1 MDIFGDIER
10 FISEDLYPY
19 RYVVT
24 IALAAAVATGL
35 AFVYWRGWHRVL
47 WNHKVL
53 SGAIG
58 VPLLVVAAIGGNYFL
73 SPLWERSTACEAS
86 PIAGAGTGS
95 DRCDG
100 IAIAATN
107 PPATTTTPTTAP
119 PSASAGASSAPTNQ
133 PQPSEPRAFEARV
146 VTQGQ
151 FVGADDFHF
160 GEGDALLIESAP
172 GQYTLRFENFSVRNG
187 PDLFVYLST
196 EPEDISGDAINLGSL
211 KATDGAFNYDV
222 PAGTDVSRFTSA
234 LVWCK
239 DFSVLFATAALS
251 GA

>member
-1 MDIFGDIER
+1 MDIFGDLER

-24 IALAAAVATGL
+24 VALAAAVAAGL

-47 WNHKVL
+47 WNHRVL
-53 SGAIG
+53 TGVIG

-73 SPLWERSTACEAS
+73 SPLWERSTVCEAS

-95 DRCDG
+95 GDCEG
-100 IAIAATN
+100 VAVAATN
-107 PPATTTTPTTAP
+107 PPVATPTTAP
-119 PSASAGASSAPTNQ
+119 PSASAAPTNQ
-133 PQPSEPRAFEARV
+133 PQASTPAEFEARV

-151 FVGADDFHF
+151 FVGVDDFHF

-172 GQYTLRFENFSVRNG
+172 GQFTLRFENFSVRNG

-196 EPEDISGDAINLGSL
+196 NPDGYSDDGINLGSL

-222 PAGTDVSRFTSA
+222 PAGTDVSRFKSA
-234 LVWCK
+234 IVWC
-239 DFSVLFATAALS
+239 DAFSVLFATATFAG